1 MVQQR
6 NEKYIIFDDNLKMYD
21 AMLDDISKAK
31 RMIFLETFRFGR
43 DAMGDKFLLA
53 LYKKATEGITIKL
66 LLDAWGTGR
75 DLSYFQSLLEVGVE
89 IRLYRKVRLTRGLL
103 AKNHCRNHRKLLIID
118 SEIAYMG
125 SANITVYSIS
135 WRELNLRTTNH
146 QLLTIFRRSFR
157 DSFRSYNKYD
167 IPMVA
172 SNKSYHVGDW
182 IFIQE
187 YPDSVRQRIKTKYE
201 KLIRSA
207 KESIVIETP
216 YFLPGHTLRK
226 ELMDAAQ
233 RGVSVTVHVPYNSD
247 VRVVDILRRHY
258 TGILYKS
265 GVKFKFYVPANLHAK
280 SLMIDGEIFCLSSA
294 NFDYRSF
301 RYQHEIALVGK
312 EKSIIEQIKKHYS
325 YTEQY
330 STDFDYGSWQ
340 ERPNIDKFIE
350 WILLPFR
357 YLM

>member
-1 MVQQR
+1 MNNQQ
-6 NEKYIIFDDNLKMYD
+6 EYIIYDDNLKMYD
-21 AMLDDISKAK
+21 AMLDDIGRAK
-31 RMIFLETFRFGR
+31 RVIFLETFRFGK

-53 LYKKATEGITIKL
+53 LEKKARENVMIKL
-66 LLDAWGTGR
+66 LLDAWGTGS
-75 DLSYFQSLLEVGVE
+75 DLSYFQPLIDAGVE
-89 IRLYRKVRLTRGLL
+89 IRLYRKMRLTKGRL

-125 SANITVYSIS
+125 SANITAYSIS
-135 WRELNLRTTNH
+135 WRELNLRTTDH
-146 QLLTIFRRSFR
+146 KLLTIFRRSFR
-157 DSFRSYNKYD
+157 DSFRTYNKYD

-172 SNKSYHVGDW
+172 SNKSYHVEDW

-201 KLIRSA
+201 KLIREA
-207 KESIVIETP
+207 KKSVVIETP
-216 YFLPGHTLRK
+216 YFLPGHALRK

-233 RGVSVTVHVPYNSD
+233 RGVDVKVYVPYNSD
-247 VRVVDILRRHY
+247 VRVVDIIRRHY
-258 TGILYKS
+258 AGILYRA
-265 GVKFKFYVPANLHAK
+265 GVNFKFYVPANLHAK
-280 SLMIDGEIFCLSSA
+280 SVMIDDEIFCLSSA

-301 RYQHEIALVGK
+301 RYQYEIALVGK
-312 EKSIIEQIKKHYS
+312 EKNILSQLREHYA

-330 STDFDYGSWQ
+330 SKDFDYESWAN
-340 ERPNIDKFIE
+340 RPNIEKLIE

>member
-1 MVQQR
+1 MQQYK
-6 NEKYIIFDDNLKMYD
+6 KYILFDDNLKMYD

-31 RMIFLETFRFGR
+31 RVIFLETFRFGR
-43 DAMGDKFLLA
+43 GAMGDKFLLA
-53 LYKKATEGITIKL
+53 LYKKAKEGVMVKL
-66 LLDAWGTGR
+66 LLDAWGTGK
-75 DLSYFQSLLEVGVE
+75 DLSYFQNLIDIGVE
-89 IRLYRKVRLTRGLL
+89 VRLYRKIRLTKGLL

-118 SEIAYMG
+118 SEIAYIG
-125 SANITVYSIS
+125 SSNITAYSVS
-135 WRELNLRTTNH
+135 WREMNLRTTDH
-146 QLLTIFRRSFR
+146 KLLTVFRRSFR
-157 DSFRSYNKYD
+157 DSFRTYNKYD

-172 SNKSYHVGDW
+172 SNKSYHIDDW

-201 KLIRSA
+201 KLIRQA
-207 KESIVIETP
+207 KKKVIVETP

-226 ELMDAAQ
+226 ELTDAAQ
-233 RGVSVTVHVPYNSD
+233 RGVDVTVHVPYNSD

-258 TGILYKS
+258 IGKLYEA

-280 SLMIDGEIFCLSSA
+280 TIMTDDETFCISSA

-301 RYQHEIALVGK
+301 RYQYELALVGK
-312 EKSIIEQIKKHYS
+312 EKSIVEQLQQHYF

-330 STDFDYGSWQ
+330 SRDFDYDNWKQ
-340 ERPNIDKFIE
+340 RPGIDKLIE
-350 WILLPFR
+350 YILLPFR